1 MEPDSL
7 SRPGEASRTPP
18 AEWRTL
24 ARLRER
30 VEAAVREIERLR
42 ADNAALAARVGEL
55 QGALGDG
62 GPAPALPGDPDT
74 LRTRVQG
81 FIDAIDAVLAAD
93 ESPADAA
100 TTGAAT
106 SGAPAAGAPAADAP

>member
-18 AEWRTL
+18 PEWRTL

-42 ADNAALAARVGEL
+42 ADNAALAARVDQL
-55 QGALGDG
+55 RDAVGDDG
-62 GPAPALPGDPDT
+62 LAPVLPGDPDT
-74 LRTRVQG
+74 LRARVQG
-81 FIDAIDAVLAAD
+81 FIDAIDEVLAA
-93 ESPADAA
+93 E
-100 TTGAAT
+100 
-106 SGAPAAGAPAADAP
+106 PAAAEPAEAAAGDPPDAR

>member
-18 AEWRTL
+18 AEWRAL
-24 ARLRER
+24 SRLRER

-55 QGALGDG
+55 REAVGDDS
-62 GPAPALPGDPDT
+62 PAPALPGDPET

-81 FIDAIDAVLAAD
+81 FIDAIDEVLAAGPATP
-93 ESPADAA
+93 EASPADA
-100 TTGAAT
+100 
-106 SGAPAAGAPAADAP
+106 SPDAP

>member
-1 MEPDSL
+1 MEPDTL
-7 SRPGEASRTPP
+7 SRPGEARHAATP

-42 ADNAALAARVGEL
+42 SANAALAERVGEL
-55 QGALGDG
+55 QGALGED

-81 FIDAIDAVLAAD
+81 FIDAIDQVLAA
-93 ESPADAA
+93 EPGSPGTGPGTDAL
-100 TTGAAT
+100 TDP
-106 SGAPAAGAPAADAP
+106 S

>member
-7 SRPGEASRTPP
+7 SRPGEANRTPP

-42 ADNAALAARVGEL
+42 AANASLAARVGEL
-55 QGALGDG
+55 QEALGDG
-62 GPAPALPGDPDT
+62 GAAPALPGDPDT
-74 LRTRVQG
+74 LRARVQG
-81 FIDAIDAVLAAD
+81 FIDALDEVLATEPAGD
-93 ESPADAA
+93 APADAA
-100 TTGAAT
+100 
-106 SGAPAAGAPAADAP
+106 PDAP

>member
-30 VEAAVREIERLR
+30 VEAAAREIERLR
-42 ADNAALAARVGEL
+42 TDNAALAARVGEL
-55 QGALGDG
+55 QDAVGDD
-62 GPAPALPGDPDT
+62 GPAPSLPGDPDT
-74 LRTRVQG
+74 LRARVKG
-81 FIDAIDAVLAAD
+81 FIDAIDDVLAAD
-93 ESPADAA
+93 P
-100 TTGAAT
+100 TG
-106 SGAPAAGAPAADAP
+106 GAPTDASLRDASPSDASPDAP

>member
-7 SRPGEASRTPP
+7 SRSGEASRTATA

-42 ADNAALAARVGEL
+42 ADNAALAERVGEL
-55 QGALGDG
+55 QGALGDD
-62 GPAPALPGDPDT
+62 GPPPVLPGDPDT

-81 FIDAIDAVLAAD
+81 FIDAIDEVLAAD
-93 ESPADAA
+93 QTGSQPTSAGMADA
-100 TTGAAT
+100 T
-106 SGAPAAGAPAADAP
+106 ADASTDAP